1 MTIDRKAKTRK
12 ENKTAQRVTFWLIMF
27 FTAVLAGQIVPA
39 FFR

>member
-1 MTIDRKAKTRK
+1 MLHKKQEIHNQNRTP
-12 ENKTAQRVTFWLIMF
+12 QRVTFWLIAF

>member
-1 MTIDRKAKTRK
+1 MTIPKKAESHKQNQKGLRL
-12 ENKTAQRVTFWLIMF
+12 TFWAILF